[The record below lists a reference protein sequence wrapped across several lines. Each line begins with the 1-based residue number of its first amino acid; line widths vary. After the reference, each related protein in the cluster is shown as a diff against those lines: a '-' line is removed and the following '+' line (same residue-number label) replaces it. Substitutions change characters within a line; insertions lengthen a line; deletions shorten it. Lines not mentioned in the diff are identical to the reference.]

1 MNDNM
6 QNGYDRL
13 EKLILEFQA
22 LTVARFDKIDVR
34 L

>member
-22 LTVARFDKIDVR
+22 QIVARFDKIDVR